1 MRNVSLFLAAAAAM
15 ILLAAAP
22 KAVMAYSCD
31 TGPGKGG
38 CSCLG
43 TDDCVTM
50 RHSGQCNG
58 PANCKGAGDGTSC
71 TCAAMVVKAPTGGG
85 TDKKLPPF
93 ATVPSKE
100 AKAQ

>member
-1 MRNVSLFLAAAAAM
+1 
-15 ILLAAAP
+15 
-22 KAVMAYSCD
+22 
-31 TGPGKGG
+31 
-38 CSCLG
+38 
-43 TDDCVTM
+43 M